1 MIAQRRVSYSRIFAY
16 LRGSTQRSSLQE
28 RFMISTGELRK
39 GLTIIFDGELMR
51 IVEYNHV
58 KQGRGTAFVRL
69 TLRNVRTG
77 STTIKTV
84 MAGEKFPVAQLET
97 KKVQYLYREDDNFYF
112 MDTETYEQPIVNA
125 TIIGDA
131 ASYLKENEAVDLLTY
146 QDEVLDIELPPNV
159 VLRVAETE
167 PGFKGDTASGGGKPA
182 IMETGLRV
190 MVPFFVSTGDELKVD
205 TRTGTYIERAG

>member
-1 MIAQRRVSYSRIFAY
+1 MV
-16 LRGSTQRSSLQE
+16 
-28 RFMISTGELRK
+28 STGELRK
-39 GLTIIFDGELMR
+39 GQTIILDGELMR

-69 TLRNVRTG
+69 IMRNVRSG
-77 STTIKTV
+77 ATTTRTF
-84 MAGEKFPVAQLET
+84 MAGEKFQEAQLET
-97 KKVQYLYREDDNFYF
+97 KKVQYLYREGDNFYF
-112 MDTETYEQPIVNA
+112 MDTATYEQPVVSA
-125 TIIGDA
+125 AIIGDS
-131 ASYLKENEAVDLLTY
+131 ASYLKENQEVDLLTY
-146 QDEVLDIELPPNV
+146 QDEVLDIALPPNV

-190 MVPFFVSTGDELKVD
+190 MVPFFIGEGDELRID